1 MAFCSKMCVLV
12 PFGLNSLNH
21 FVCFKRITPE
31 GFLER
36 GIVSLLNLILAIIFS
51 TLWFGFILMPL
62 FIKIVHWI
70 GSQLVE
76 LSDRK
81 LAS

>member
-1 MAFCSKMCVLV
+1 MSVLV
-12 PFGLNSLNH
+12 PFGINSLNH
-21 FVCFKRITPE
+21 FIYFKRITPE
-31 GFLER
+31 GFLAR
-36 GIVSLLNLILAIIFS
+36 GIVSLLNLILAIIFT

-70 GSQLVE
+70 GSKLVE

-81 LAS
+81 LAA